1 MADLTKYIESLLDE
15 VNDTLEVNYINNI
28 YEVIIVRDYR
38 NSVVKYKDSVN
49 YNYIMVFYIKK
60 ILKAYLPESL
70 YLVKVMDI
78 NIPIEFIPLHYTG

>member
-15 VNDTLEVNYINNI
+15 VKDTLEVNYINNI

-60 ILKAYLPESL
+60 ILKSYLPESL
-70 YLVKVMDI
+70 YLVKVMEI
-78 NIPIEFIPLHYTG
+78 NIPIGFIPLHYTG